1 MHPHA
6 PRSPRHPLPRCLAPR
21 ERGLQARTAGWVSAA
36 LQRRAGEGIGIR
48 PYALLCLLCLIL
60 YAPGLAAIPP
70 LDRDEARFA
79 QATRQMLETG
89 DFVRIRFQDEA
100 RNKKPI
106 GIYWLQ
112 AAAVA
117 AFSSPESAA
126 IWPYRLPSALAATAA
141 VLLTFGFG
149 ARLLASRAAG
159 FIAAVLTASALGVVV
174 EAHLAKT
181 DAALLAAVVAGQG
194 ALGLVY
200 IATRNGRRV
209 GWPLPLLF
217 WLAEAGA
224 ILLKGPPGPMPA
236 LLTAGCL
243 SIADRD
249 THWIRG
255 LRPLAGIL
263 IMAAIVA
270 PWLIAVQS
278 ATAGHFISDSLAH
291 DLLPKLVGAQ
301 ESHGAP
307 PGYYLAMAIA
317 SFWPGS
323 LFIVPGLLWGWRRR
337 HAAAWR
343 FLLAWLGPAWIFFEL
358 VPTKLPHYVL
368 PLYPALALL
377 AGGALAEGFANHL
390 AGPARFIERG
400 VGVLWGAVTIALGA
414 ALLILPLWFGGTVSP
429 TVMVAVAVMLGLAC
443 LLFFR
448 DPQPMRAAGLVAAI
462 SAAFVVP
469 AALAVAPEL
478 DYLWPSRSAAAALAR
493 HPPGPGE
500 AVLSVGYSEPS
511 LVFLLGTA
519 TRLVTAEPGDGQLAG
534 AGLALVDDRSD
545 TEFLRSLARR
555 GLTARALERVE
566 GLDYSAGRG
575 KLVLTLYRLEPG

>member
-1 MHPHA
+1 
-6 PRSPRHPLPRCLAPR
+6 
-21 ERGLQARTAGWVSAA
+21 V
-36 LQRRAGEGIGIR
+36 RA
-48 PYALLCLLCLIL
+48 YALLCLLCLIL

-89 DFVRIRFQDEA
+89 DFVRIRFQGEA

-126 IWPYRLPSALAATAA
+126 IWPYRLPSTLTATAA

-149 ARLLASRAAG
+149 ARLFDSRPAA

-200 IATRNGRRV
+200 IMTRAGRLV
-209 GWPLPLLF
+209 GWPLPLIF
-217 WLAEAGA
+217 WLAETIA
-224 ILLKGPPGPMPA
+224 ILLKGPPGPLLA

-249 THWIRG
+249 IHWVKR
-255 LRPLAGIL
+255 LRPLTGVL
-263 IMAAIVA
+263 VMAAMVA

-301 ESHGAP
+301 ELHGAP
-307 PGYYLAMAIA
+307 PGYHLALVIA

-323 LFIVPGLLWGWRRR
+323 LFIVPGLIWGWRQRR
-337 HAAAWR
+337 AAAWR
-343 FLLAWLGPAWIFFEL
+343 FLLAWLGPTWIFFEL

-377 AGGALAEGFANHL
+377 AGGALAEGFTKHP
-390 AGPARFIERG
+390 AGLGRFVASAVRL
-400 VGVLWGAVTIALGA
+400 LWAAVTIVLGVL
-414 ALLILPLWFGGTVSP
+414 LLILPLWFGGTVSP
-429 TVMVAVAVMLGLAC
+429 AIIIAFPVMLGLAC

-462 SAAFVVP
+462 SALFVVP

-519 TRLVTAEPGDGQLAG
+519 TRLVTADPGGGQLAG
-534 AGLALVDDRSD
+534 AGMALVNDRYD
-545 TEFLRSLARR
+545 AEFLRSLAHS
-555 GLTARALERVE
+555 GLTARALDRVE
-566 GLDYSAGRG
+566 GLDYSAGGG
-575 KLVLTLYRLEPG
+575 KLVLTLYHLEPG